1 MQYWGLVMDDSFIN
15 EQQRLLDTIWSEEE
29 SGATLNGFSA
39 QGISIYR
46 RNLLANAERALSITF
61 PTVFELLDSDISTFL
76 VQQFLKISPPI
87 QGDWGQWGAEFSEFI
102 TATEIGVDY
111 PYLASCT
118 ALDWHVHCALHGQD
132 QTLEQT
138 SLQLL
143 VNCDPEHVFI
153 TFNDNVKL
161 LSTSYPVVEIF
172 DAHHHDN
179 QVQRDRAFNLAKQAL
194 SSVLVDHIVMIYRSE
209 FQPQITKLTES
220 EGRFILS
227 LMSGNSLAKSLDT
240 VRHDS
245 RFSFQ
250 VWLISAIEHNLIH
263 YFKES

>member
-1 MQYWGLVMDDSFIN
+1 MNDSFIN
-15 EQQRLLDTIWSEEE
+15 EQQRLLDTIWSDEE
-29 SGATLNGFSA
+29 SGTALNGFST

-61 PTVFELLDSDISTFL
+61 PTVFELLDSDIRTDL
-76 VQQFLKISPPI
+76 VQQFLKTSPPI

-102 TATEIGVDY
+102 AATKIGVDY
-111 PYLASCT
+111 PYLAHCA
-118 ALDWHVHCALHGQD
+118 ALDWHVHCALHGCD
-132 QTLEQT
+132 QSLDQT

-143 VNCDPEHVFI
+143 ANCEPEHVFI

-161 LSTSYPVVEIF
+161 LSTSYPVAEIF
-172 DAHHHDN
+172 DAHHHDD
-179 QVQRDRAFNLAKQAL
+179 QVQRDVALNLAKQAL
-194 SSVLVDHIVMIYRSE
+194 SSVLVDHTVMIYRPE
-209 FQPQITKLTES
+209 FKPQVTKLTES

-227 LMSGNSLAKSLDT
+227 LMLGDSLAQSLDT

-250 VWLISAIEHNLIH
+250 AWLISAIEHNLIH